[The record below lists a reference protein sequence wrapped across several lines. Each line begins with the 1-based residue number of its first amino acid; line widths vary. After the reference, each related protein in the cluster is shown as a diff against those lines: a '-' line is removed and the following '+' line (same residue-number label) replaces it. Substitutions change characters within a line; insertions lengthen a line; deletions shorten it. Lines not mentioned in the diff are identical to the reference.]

1 MQMLALIGGTGMSE
15 LPGFVVEHKQVRR
28 TRYGEATVLEGHLGD
43 TPLIFLPR
51 HGEGHTLP
59 PHRINYRANM
69 LALHQCGVQRIIATA
84 AVGSLNQAMKPG
96 DFVLISDFID
106 FTRERPLTIFDRP
119 GEVIHTDFTHAYC
132 PELRHVLE
140 RTAEHLQVPVH
151 FGGTYLCADGPRY
164 ETPAE
169 IRMFAHWG
177 ADVVG
182 MTGVPEVVFAHELG
196 MCYAT
201 IAIVTNWAAGISP
214 SRLSHEEVVAIM
226 ADRRPLLLE
235 WLSRTLPQIPQEACP
250 SCNPTHG

>member
-1 MQMLALIGGTGMSE
+1 MLALIGGTGMGD
-15 LPGFVVEHKQVRR
+15 LPGFEVQRKRVVN
-28 TRYGEATVLEGHLGD
+28 TRHGEATVLEGQLGD

-69 LALHQCGVQRIIATA
+69 LALHQCGVKRIIATA

-96 DFVLISDFID
+96 DFVLVSDFID

-119 GEVIHTDFTHAYC
+119 GEVVHTDFTRPYC
-132 PELRHVLE
+132 PDLRHTLE
-140 RTAEHLQVPVH
+140 RTAEALQVPLH

-169 IRMFAHWG
+169 IRMFAQWG

-182 MTGVPEVVFAHELG
+182 MTGVPEVVFAHELR
-196 MCYAT
+196 MCYASV
-201 IAIVTNWAAGISP
+201 AVVTNWAAGISL
-214 SRLSHEEVVAIM
+214 SRLSHAEVVEIM
-226 ADRRPLLLE
+226 SSRRPLLLE
-235 WLSRTLPQIPQEACP
+235 WLSRAFCACADISDCE
-250 SCNPTHG
+250 SCRPAAG

>member
-1 MQMLALIGGTGMSE
+1 MIAMLALIGGTDMSE
-15 LPGFVVEHKQVRR
+15 LPGFKVERKRVLC
-28 TRYGEATVLEGHLGD
+28 TRYGEATILEGHLNN

-69 LALHQCGVQRIIATA
+69 LALQQCGVTRIIATA

-119 GEVIHTDFTHAYC
+119 GEVVHTDFTHAYC
-132 PELRHVLE
+132 PEIRHVLE
-140 RTAEHLQVPVH
+140 RTASSLEVPIH
-151 FGGTYLCADGPRY
+151 FSGTYLCADGPRY

-182 MTGVPEVVFAHELG
+182 MTGVPEVVFAHELK
-196 MCYAT
+196 MCYASV
-201 IAIVTNWAAGISP
+201 AIVTNWAAGISP

-226 ADRRPLLLE
+226 ESRRAILLQ
-235 WLSRTLPQIPQEACP
+235 WLSRAFEAIPEAACA
-250 SCNPTHG
+250 SCSVA

>member
-1 MQMLALIGGTGMSE
+1 MLALIGGTGMSD
-15 LPGFVVEHKQVRR
+15 LPGFVVERKR
-28 TRYGEATVLEGHLGD
+28 TLNTRHGEATVLEGHLGD
-43 TPLIFLPR
+43 IPLVFLPR

-69 LALHQCGVQRIIATA
+69 LALQQCGVRRIVATA

-96 DFVLISDFID
+96 DFVLVSDFID

-119 GEVIHTDFTHAYC
+119 GEVVHTDFTHAYC

-140 RTAEHLQVPVH
+140 RTGEALNVPVH

-169 IRMFAHWG
+169 IRMFAQWG

-182 MTGVPEVVFAHELG
+182 MTGVPEVVFAHELR
-196 MCYAT
+196 MCYSS
-201 IAIVTNWAAGISP
+201 IAVVTNWAAGISP
-214 SRLSHEEVVAIM
+214 SRLSHEEVVEIM
-226 ADRRPLLLE
+226 SSRRPVLLE
-235 WLSRTLPQIPQEACP
+235 WLSRAFQMVPDGECRTCSGQAE
-250 SCNPTHG
+250 ST

>member
-1 MQMLALIGGTGMSE
+1 MLALIGGTGMSA
-15 LPGFVVEHKQVRR
+15 LPGFVLERKRILC
-28 TRYGEATVLEGHLGD
+28 TRHGEATVLEGHLSD
-43 TPLIFLPR
+43 VPLVFLPR

-69 LALHQCGVQRIIATA
+69 LALQECGVKRIIATA
-84 AVGSLNQAMKPG
+84 AVGSLNLAMPPG

-119 GEVIHTDFTHAYC
+119 GEVVHTDFTQPYC

-140 RTAEHLQVPVH
+140 RTAESVAIPVH
-151 FGGTYLCADGPRY
+151 FSGTYLCAEGPRY

-169 IRMFAHWG
+169 IRMFAQWG

-182 MTGVPEVVFAHELG
+182 MTGVPEVVFARELG

-201 IAIVTNWAAGISP
+201 VAIVTNWAAGISP

-226 ADRRPLLLE
+226 ASRREVLLG
-235 WLSRTLPQIPQEACP
+235 WLAAAFQQIPEGRCAACAA
-250 SCNPTHG
+250 

>member
-1 MQMLALIGGTGMSE
+1 MLALIGGTGMGE
-15 LPGFVVEHKQVRR
+15 LPGFTVERKRVLC
-28 TRYGEATVLEGHLGD
+28 TRYGEATVLEGRLNNI
-43 TPLIFLPR
+43 PLVFLPR

-69 LALHQCGVQRIIATA
+69 LALQQCGVTRIIATA
-84 AVGSLNQAMKPG
+84 AVGSLNPTMKPG

-119 GEVIHTDFTHAYC
+119 GEVVHTDFTHAYC
-132 PELRHVLE
+132 PEIRHVLE
-140 RTAEHLQVPVH
+140 RTAESLDVPVH

-182 MTGVPEVVFAHELG
+182 MTGVPEVVFARELR

-201 IAIVTNWAAGISP
+201 VAIVTNWAAGISP

-226 ADRRPLLLE
+226 ASQRPLLLQ
-235 WLSRTLPQIPQEACP
+235 WLSHAFSEIPEETCALCAA
-250 SCNPTHG
+250 